1 MARKKKFDWPT
12 ERRKLLDS
20 NPELKKMDEDLTKME
35 QSLLRA
41 DLERTRHWIEQ
52 RHLQTTKHFRVS
64 IKLGLF
70 KTIVIGLFRTQEDAE
85 NWVKK
90 SFANEIAK
98 DGSYFPKLQYR
109 IQESLP

>member
-1 MARKKKFDWPT
+1 MTRKKKFDWPT
-12 ERRKLLDS
+12 ERRKFLDS
-20 NPELKKMDEDLTKME
+20 NPELKKMDEDLTNLE
-35 QSLLRA
+35 QSLFRD

-52 RHLQTTKHFRVS
+52 RHLQTTKHFKVS

-70 KTIVIGLFRTQEDAE
+70 KKITIGLFRTQADAE
-85 NWVKK
+85 EWVQK